1 MRIIFHIDM
10 NAFYANCEISQH
22 PELKGKP
29 IVISHNSKRSV
40 VSTAS
45 YEAREFGI
53 HSAMPLFMAKEKC
66 PDLIVV
72 EPHFNLYHNLS
83 QRFFEIVYTYSKKV
97 EIASIDE
104 CYVDMS
110 DYFT

>member
-1 MRIIFHIDM
+1 MH
-10 NAFYANCEISQH
+10 FYANCEISQH

-72 EPHFNLYHNLS
+72 ETTFLIFIMTCHKDFLKLFIS
-83 QRFFEIVYTYSKKV
+83 IVKR
-97 EIASIDE
+97 
-104 CYVDMS
+104 
-110 DYFT
+110 